1 MMVAR
6 SPRLWPALTS
16 IFVSL
21 TTGPCASKR
30 SISFCSMPCVMVLT
44 PYYLESLYDQQS
56 TTAQTCG
63 FFALLVYDAGG
74 TQYLR
79 ARPDWRRSDLN
90 RRRRRGLTHPC
101 TASRGQRLPTRIQ

>member
-6 SPRLWPALTS
+6 SPWLWPALTS

-44 PYYLESLYDQQS
+44 PYYLESLYAQQS
-56 TTAQTCG
+56 TPAQTCG
-63 FFALLVYDAGG
+63 FFAQLVYDAVC
-74 TQYLR
+74 TQCFR
-79 ARPDWRRSDLN
+79 ARSDWLRSHHN
-90 RRRRRGLTHPC
+90 RGRCGRSTHHWE
-101 TASRGQRLPTRIQ
+101 TSRV